1 MVHCCHGNY
10 YVCIWV
16 AYLQSVLFKLQFDI
30 QFDVFV
36 TNVSGTN
43 YFLFHL
49 LEKQHFSKNKSMRQR
64 LIVKKIA
71 KSNRGNLRFLFS
83 KIVERNAIKL
93 HRDGIAPK
101 WEVKINWKMTL
112 TFQDTVPMGRLTVV
126 EVVSREIPQT
136 ICITIWKKLI
146 FIRPM

>member
-1 MVHCCHGNY
+1 M
-10 YVCIWV
+10 WV

-101 WEVKINWKMTL
+101 
-112 TFQDTVPMGRLTVV
+112 
-126 EVVSREIPQT
+126 
-136 ICITIWKKLI
+136 
-146 FIRPM
+146 